1 MDEKTNT
8 TVRIDMESHRALKEL
23 ARRWSA
29 LKGVHCSLVDVV
41 RMGIALTAKS
51 IDKEEANGRRDDY

>member
-1 MDEKTNT
+1 MAEKPTT

-23 ARRWSA
+23 ARRWKA
-29 LKGVHCSLVDVV
+29 LKGVHCSIVDVV

-51 IDKEEANGRRDDY
+51 IDKEKANGR